1 MASAF
6 DSLVFG
12 TIVHW
17 LYEAPGEPLHA
28 RMLRAA
34 EILLRGSA
42 SDPAAVYGGPTP
54 VLYAAA
60 GTPVRPRTRAR
71 PRARRKRR

>member
-17 LYEAPGEPLHA
+17 LYEARGEPLHA

-34 EILLRGSA
+34 EILLGGSA
-42 SDPAAVYGGPTP
+42 ADRAAPT
-54 VLYAAA
+54 
-60 GTPVRPRTRAR
+60 AR
-71 PRARRKRR
+71 PKARRKRR